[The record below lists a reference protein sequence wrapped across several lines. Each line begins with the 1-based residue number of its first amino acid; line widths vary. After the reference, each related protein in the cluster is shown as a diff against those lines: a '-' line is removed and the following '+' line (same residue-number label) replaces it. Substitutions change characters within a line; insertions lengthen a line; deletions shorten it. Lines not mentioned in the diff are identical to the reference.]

1 MSDAPA
7 PPALLAT
14 ALVRQVQA
22 AGGFAAFLARGSDIA
37 SGLLIVLRQPGSPSV
52 TVHERLPSATGGT
65 SWRRA
70 ASGEDAVAGF
80 LARQRRFDPDLWVI
94 ELDIADPQR
103 FIPGF
108 DPGD

>member
-1 MSDAPA
+1 MTDAPA

-14 ALVRQVQA
+14 ALMRQVQA
-22 AGGFAAFLARGSDIA
+22 AGGFAAFLARGSDTA
-37 SGLLIVLRQPGSPSV
+37 SGLLIVHRRPGSPSV
-52 TVHERLPSATGGT
+52 TAHERLPSAAGGT
-65 SWRRA
+65 RWRQA
-70 ASGEDAVAGF
+70 ASGEGPVADF
-80 LARQRRFDPDLWVI
+80 IARQRRFDPDLWVI